1 MQIDSPRF
9 GTLTVDP
16 GRIIDFP
23 TGLAGFEH
31 CRQFTLFHT
40 EGADTRFFILQSI
53 DEPALAFHIADP
65 AQFGFHFEIELS
77 DQELDLLHLTDA
89 SQAAVVVLLSKS
101 DGGEVRANLNA
112 PLVLNLAAR
121 RGLQHTF
128 HRLNYLLSDSG
139 K

>member
-9 GTLTVDP
+9 GTLHVEAN
-16 GRIIDFP
+16 RIIDFP
-23 TGLAGFEH
+23 SGLAGFEQ
-31 CRQFTLFHT
+31 CRRFTLFHPDET
-40 EGADTRFFILQSI
+40 EPRFFILQSL
-53 DEPALAFHIADP
+53 DDASLAFNIADP

-77 DQELDLLHLTDA
+77 DAELDLLHLADA
-89 SQAAVVVLLSKS
+89 GQAAVVVLLSK
-101 DGGEVRANLNA
+101 GERGEVRANLNA
-112 PLVLNLAAR
+112 PLVLNLEAR